1 MWTLILVVVVAANAN
16 TGGVSTS
23 TTFLD
28 FPDQAKCQTA
38 AARVAVDD
46 YATLPTNPFGGN
58 RPPTTFYRIVAKC
71 VAR

>member
-1 MWTLILVVVVAANAN
+1 MWTLILVVIVAANAN

-28 FPDQAKCQTA
+28 FPDQAKCQA
-38 AARVAVDD
+38 AATEVAVDD
-46 YATLPTNPFGGN
+46 YTTLPTNAFGG
-58 RPPTTFYRIVAKC
+58 RPPTVYRIVAKC

>member
-1 MWTLILVVVVAANAN
+1 MWTLILVVIVAANAN

-28 FPDQAKCQTA
+28 FPDQAKCQA
-38 AARVAVDD
+38 AAAEIVVED
-46 YATLPTNPFGGN
+46 YLTLPANAFGN
-58 RPPTTFYRIVAKC
+58 RPPTFYRIVAKC